1 MSQGQA
7 RKKASKER
15 AEAIA
20 RRREA
25 LSQGNDKRYEEIAIE
40 IMQSEENMTNEMLTE
55 VLGKLGIDQREF

>member
-7 RKKASKER
+7 RKKAAKER